1 MKKYADRTENLQY
14 QKYETVN
21 DMPKARFLKAYNYER
36 ALKEEKEH
44 ALN

>member
-1 MKKYADRTENLQY
+1 MKKYADRTE
-14 QKYETVN
+14 TVN
-21 DMPKARFLKAYNYER
+21 DMLKVRFLKAYNYER